1 MREELEQKLYEKYPK
16 LFVQKDLPMSLTC
29 MCYGICVGDGWY
41 DILDTLCWSIQN
53 HIDYKQ
59 RENPEYRQVEFSQIK
74 EKFGGLRVY
83 TDGNDETV
91 HALIGFAES
100 MANRTCEGC
109 GKRGKNKSGGGW
121 YVTYG
126 ETCAEE
132 YTKRTGKEEDKE
144 HEED

>member
-16 LFVQKDLPMSLTC
+16 LFAQKDHPTSITC

-41 DILDTLCWSIQN
+41 DILDTLCRSIQN
-53 HIDYKQ
+53 HIDRQQKKNLDY
-59 RENPEYRQVEFSQIK
+59 PQVEFSQIK

-91 HALIGFAES
+91 SALIGFAES

-109 GKRGKNKSGGGW
+109 GKSGKTRSYRGWWATDCDS
-121 YVTYG
+121 
-126 ETCAEE
+126 CAEQYVKKTG
-132 YTKRTGKEEDKE
+132 YTEDKE
-144 HEED
+144 DEEE

>member
-16 LFVQKDLPMSLTC
+16 LFGQKDLPVSLTC

-41 DILDTLCWSIQN
+41 NILDTLCWSIQN
-53 HIDYKQ
+53 HIDRQQKK
-59 RENPEYRQVEFSQIK
+59 NPDYPQVEFSQIK

-91 HALIGFAES
+91 SALIGFAES

-109 GKRGKNKSGGGW
+109 GKRGKNKSWGGW
-121 YVTYG
+121 YVTYC
-126 ETCAEE
+126 ETCAAA
-132 YTKRTGKEEDKE
+132 YKKKTGKEEDKE
-144 HEED
+144 DEEG